1 MKNSELS
8 NLKSLDN
15 YSLSELKE
23 IIKSLKF
30 SQQIVED
37 NIYATWSDKNTLL
50 TAIYDKEEKFIK
62 IEKQSISVSKWSL
75 FLDKIRELFR

>member
-1 MKNSELS
+1 MRNSELS

-15 YSLSELKE
+15 YSLSELKD

-30 SQQIVED
+30 SQQIVD
-37 NIYATWSDKNTLL
+37 SNIYATWSDKYTLL

-62 IEKQSISVSKWSL
+62 IEKQRISVSKWSL
-75 FLDKIRELFR
+75 FLDKICDFFR

>member
-37 NIYATWSDKNTLL
+37 NIYATWSDKYTLL

-62 IEKQSISVSKWSL
+62 IEKQSIGVSKWSL

>member
-30 SQQIVED
+30 SQQIVD
-37 NIYATWSDKNTLL
+37 SNIYATWSDKYTLL

>member
-8 NLKSLDN
+8 NLKNLDN
-15 YSLSELKE
+15 YSLSELKD

-30 SQQIVED
+30 SQQIVD
-37 NIYATWSDKNTLL
+37 GNIYATWSDKYTLL

-62 IEKQSISVSKWSL
+62 IEKQRISVSKWSL
-75 FLDKIRELFR
+75 FLDKICDFFR